1 LNSNEYNI
9 LIADAIR
16 ATRELRRQTQQQTAQ
31 AIGMSRSSYSK
42 LENGQHQITISTLF
56 IISKVLQTNVFQI
69 LTLAEARNKNPS
81 DPTSVSH
88 LLISF
93 VSKMNENL
101 TYDDVLNIIQKIK
114 TSFEIKA
121 PKDIG

>member
-16 ATRELRRQTQQQTAQ
+16 ATRELRRQTQLQTAQ

-69 LTLAEARNKNPS
+69 LTLAETKNTNPS
-81 DPTSVSH
+81 DPTSLSH
-88 LLISF
+88 LLIYF

-101 TYDDVLNIIQKIK
+101 TYNEILKLINEIK
-114 TSFEIKA
+114 NSFEIK
-121 PKDIG
+121 PPDW